1 MNQTGREKNAAENIL
16 FINPWERLGSW
27 LNVLTLL
34 CLPLTIGQVS
44 SHPCWLI
51 LYFSYFRWQPVS
63 IPIRIIPDQSL
74 TRIKG
79 NKTLRNLFSIFFFHT
94 HSFCSPHRRGQYH
107 SQSAMGTGLLLTN
120 LSCPILSSFH
130 RQSVSF
136 FI

>member
-1 MNQTGREKNAAENIL
+1 MSQTGREKNAAENIL
-16 FINPWERLGSW
+16 FINPWERLESW
-27 LNVLTLL
+27 LNILTLL

-63 IPIRIIPDQSL
+63 IPICIIPDQSL
-74 TRIKG
+74 TRFEG
-79 NKTLRNLFSIFFFHT
+79 NKTLRNLFSLFLFHT
-94 HSFCSPHRRGQYH
+94 HSFCSLHRWDQYH

-120 LSCPILSSFH
+120 LLCYMLSCFYH
-130 RQSVSF
+130 WSVSF